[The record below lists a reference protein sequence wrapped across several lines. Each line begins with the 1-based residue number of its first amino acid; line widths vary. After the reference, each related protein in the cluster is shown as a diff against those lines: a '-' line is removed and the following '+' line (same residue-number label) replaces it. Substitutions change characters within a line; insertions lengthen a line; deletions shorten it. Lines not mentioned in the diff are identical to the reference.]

1 MGSDIQPPITNY
13 QRPMRLFLSTLSLL
27 LLAAIVWVTLASL
40 PQMTTVSWIPKY
52 ISRWADAEPTFRNF
66 PPYAIATLLST
77 LTALAWI
84 MPCTRRQ
91 GLLVIL
97 GMLCLWTLLGTGL
110 ECAQLW
116 LPYRKFDL
124 LDITWSV
131 VGALAG
137 SAFSV
142 LWLLVIGDW

>member
-1 MGSDIQPPITNY
+1 
-13 QRPMRLFLSTLSLL
+13 MRYFLSLL
-27 LLAAIVWVTLASL
+27 SILILIAIARVTLETS
-40 PQMTTVSWIPKY
+40 PHMTTVSWIPKF

-66 PPYAIATLLST
+66 PPYALATLLST

-84 MPCTRRQ
+84 RPRTRRQ

-131 VGALAG
+131 VGTLAG
-137 SAFSV
+137 STLSLV
-142 LWLLVIGDW
+142 CLLLVSHE

>member
-1 MGSDIQPPITNY
+1 
-13 QRPMRLFLSTLSLL
+13 MRY
-27 LLAAIVWVTLASL
+27 LLALLSILLFIAIALETLATL
-40 PQMTTVSWIPKY
+40 PQMTTVSWIPKF

-66 PPYAIATLLST
+66 PPYALATLLST

-84 MPCTRRQ
+84 RPRTRIH
-91 GLLVIL
+91 GLLIIL
-97 GMLCLWTLLGTGL
+97 GMLCLWALLGTGL

-137 SAFSV
+137 SALS
-142 LWLLVIGDW
+142 LPWLLVIGCG

>member
-1 MGSDIQPPITNY
+1 
-13 QRPMRLFLSTLSLL
+13 MRY
-27 LLAAIVWVTLASL
+27 LLALLSILLFVAIALVTLETS
-40 PQMTTVSWIPKY
+40 PQMTMVSWIPKF

-66 PPYAIATLLST
+66 PPYALATLLST
-77 LTALAWI
+77 LTALTWI
-84 MPCTRRQ
+84 RPRTRSH
-91 GLLVIL
+91 GLLIIL
-97 GMLCLWTLLGTGL
+97 GMLCLWALLGTGL

-137 SAFSV
+137 SALS
-142 LWLLVIGDW
+142 LPWLLVIGDR

>member
-1 MGSDIQPPITNY
+1 
-13 QRPMRLFLSTLSLL
+13 MRLFLSTLSLL
-27 LLAAIVWVTLASL
+27 LLAAIVWVTLGTS
-40 PQMTTVSWIPKY
+40 PQMTTVSWIPEF

-77 LTALAWI
+77 LTALTWI
-84 MPCTRRQ
+84 RPRTRTH
-91 GLLVIL
+91 GLLMIL
-97 GMLCLWTLLGTGL
+97 GMLFFWTLLGTGL
-110 ECAQLW
+110 ECVQLW

-131 VGALAG
+131 VGALTG

>member
-1 MGSDIQPPITNY
+1 MPTVRY
-13 QRPMRLFLSTLSLL
+13 FLTLLSILL
-27 LLAAIVWVTLASL
+27 LVAIALVTLATL

-77 LTALAWI
+77 LTAMAWI
-84 MPCTRRQ
+84 RPCTRRQ

-137 SAFSV
+137 SALSLV
-142 LWLLVIGDW
+142 CLLLVGDE

>member
-1 MGSDIQPPITNY
+1 
-13 QRPMRLFLSTLSLL
+13 MRLFLSTLSLL
-27 LLAAIVWVTLASL
+27 LLAAIFWVTLASL
-40 PQMTTVSWIPKY
+40 PQMTSVAWIPTFVAK
-52 ISRWADAEPTFRNF
+52 WADSEPTFRNF

-77 LTALAWI
+77 LTAMTWI
-84 MPCTRRQ
+84 RPRTRTH
-91 GLLVIL
+91 GLLIIL
-97 GMLCLWTLLGTGL
+97 GMLFFWTLLGTGL

-137 SAFSV
+137 STLSL